1 MKRKQ
6 TPLSEKTF
14 KMAVRIVKLCRYL
27 AEKKKEM
34 VISKQLLRAGTSP
47 GAMVRE
53 ADNAE
58 SNADFIHKL
67 GVAQKET
74 SEAMYWLELLQETGY
89 LSGPEFESIYPDTEE
104 VMRLLRSSIL
114 TQKRKTHPRP

>member
-1 MKRKQ
+1 MKKQ

-14 KMAVRIVKLCRYL
+14 KLAVRVVKLCKYL
-27 AEKKKEM
+27 VEKKREM
-34 VISKQLLRAGTSP
+34 VISRQLLRAGTNP

-58 SNADFIHKL
+58 SGADFVHKL

-74 SEAMYWLELLQETGY
+74 AEAMYWLEILETTDY
-89 LSGPEFESIYPDTEE
+89 LSRNEFISIYADTEE
-104 VMRLLRSSIL
+104 VMRLIRSSIL
-114 TQKRKTHPRP
+114 TQKKKYRTK